1 MYQTL
6 RALHTLNNLITSQ
19 QPSEVSIITYFLH
32 LTGGKM
38 RHREIK

>member
-6 RALHTLNNLITSQ
+6 SALHTLNNSITSQ
-19 QPSEVSIITYFLH
+19 QLSEVSIIIYFLH
-32 LTGGKM
+32 LAGGKM